1 MSCRYITFDDRKK
14 FEELY
19 AANASFND
27 IATALGVH
35 LATVY
40 REFERG
46 NTGLLDKN
54 GRSGYNAEQAQ
65 KAIQQS
71 IKRRGHRKACC

>member
-14 FEELY
+14 FEKLY
-19 AANASFND
+19 AANASFNE

-40 REFERG
+40 REFKRG

-71 IKRRGHRKACC
+71 IKRRGHKKARC

>member
-19 AANASFND
+19 ATNASFSE
-27 IATALGVH
+27 IATALGIH

-65 KAIQQS
+65 KAIQRS
-71 IKRRGHRKACC
+71 IKRRGHRKTRC

>member
-46 NTGLLDKN
+46 NTGLTALWVV
-54 GRSGYNAEQAQ
+54 AQ
-65 KAIQQS
+65 LLL
-71 IKRRGHRKACC
+71 RV

>member
-19 AANASFND
+19 AANASFNE

-46 NTGLLDKN
+46 K
-54 GRSGYNAEQAQ
+54 QA
-65 KAIQQS
+65 
-71 IKRRGHRKACC
+71 